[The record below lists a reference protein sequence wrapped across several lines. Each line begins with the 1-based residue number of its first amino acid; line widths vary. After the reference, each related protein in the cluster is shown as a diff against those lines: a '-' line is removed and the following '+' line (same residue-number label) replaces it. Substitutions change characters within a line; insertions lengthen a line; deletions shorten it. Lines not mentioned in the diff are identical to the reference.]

1 MFNQSLFTYLVR
13 AMVLLTAIPIHECAH
28 AWASNK
34 LGDPT
39 AKNLGRLT
47 LNPLP
52 HLDLIGSVLML
63 FTGFGWAKPV
73 PVTTRNFKN
82 VKKGMILTALAG
94 PAANILLALLSL
106 ILYKLWCY
114 FLYPLLAI
122 NFTTASAIAQIF
134 YIMCLLNINLAVFN
148 LIPIPPLDGSRVLT
162 AVLPARLYYKVMQ
175 YEQHIIYGVFIILM
189 LGWLDGPL
197 SFLRGVVY
205 NFLNLITGFLG

>member
-175 YEQHIIYGVFIILM
+175 YERYIIYGVFIILM